1 MHRILKAI
9 ICTAFAAA
17 FALSLSTAVFA
28 DTQTVQDIEFSV
40 YCRSVTEIHSAVESG
55 ADYVS
60 IADSVSI
67 SEAVKELENT
77 DVALIVDAD
86 SIEEADK
93 KFNEIS
99 ALNTEKAVLYRIK
112 AGADKSVEWAKTN
125 SASLIGYYKGNI
137 YPIAVSKVLNYS
149 KEQCCNTV
157 LLQTNNQDGVILH
170 NSVTS
175 FFDKYSA
182 KGMFSFVDS
191 TKSAKRTDTA
201 RSWDDLIA
209 RGYTIIETA
218 FPADFAVYLENN
230 TAERTKLAQYI
241 NMAKATSTEG
251 CAPNRVN
258 DYKSALE
265 AAEILLADTTSATYA
280 MADARAVLDEA
291 VRNITIQDGSKI
303 QGDVEITA
311 GRVIAALFGIA
322 LVLSW
327 QLFFRSRWAKE
338 NSNK

>member
-9 ICTAFAAA
+9 ICTVVAAMFAF
-17 FALSLSTAVFA
+17 SLSTAAFA
-28 DTQTVQDIEFSV
+28 EPSTVQGIEYAVF
-40 YCRSVTEIHSAVESG
+40 CRSVTDIHSAVENG

-60 IADSVSI
+60 LADGVSI
-67 SEAVKELENT
+67 SEAVKELEDT

-86 SIEEADK
+86 SIGEADK
-93 KFNEIS
+93 KFSEIS
-99 ALNTEKAVLYRIK
+99 ALNTAKTVLYRIK
-112 AGADKSVEWAKTN
+112 AGTDKSVEWAKTN
-125 SASLIGYYKGNI
+125 GALLIGYYKGNI
-137 YPIAVSKVLNYS
+137 YPIAVSKVSGYANP
-149 KEQCCNTV
+149 CCRAV
-157 LLQTNNQDGVILH
+157 MLQTNNQDGVILH
-170 NSVTS
+170 NSVTA
-175 FFDKYSA
+175 FFDKYGT

-218 FPADFAVYLENN
+218 CPADFAVYLENN

-251 CAPNRVN
+251 CAPNRVS

-327 QLFFRSRWAKE
+327 QLFFRSRWAKK